1 MKSFQAI
8 MMAALIAASALA
20 QSEPTTTTGG
30 IYDANKNIGSWINPN
45 ALTGI
50 LLMIM
55 FFWLCQWTLS
65 MLAAIQTPTV
75 MLEKTIDWGKVE
87 KTEE

>member
-1 MKSFQAI
+1 MGLVFKADFFGTCGQFGVNQASD
-8 MMAALIAASALA
+8 L
-20 QSEPTTTTGG
+20 
-30 IYDANKNIGSWINPN
+30 YDANKNIGSWINPN